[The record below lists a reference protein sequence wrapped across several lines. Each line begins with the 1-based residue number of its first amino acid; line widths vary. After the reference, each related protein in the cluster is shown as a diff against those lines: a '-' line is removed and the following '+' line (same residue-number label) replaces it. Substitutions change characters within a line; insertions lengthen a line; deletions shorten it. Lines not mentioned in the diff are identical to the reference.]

1 MTAIKIENL
10 TKKYGTQAAVT
21 DFNLTAEKG
30 ELIAVVGPDG
40 AGKTSL
46 FRCICGLLSFDSGSI
61 TILGHDAAK
70 EFANIKPLLGYMP
83 QNFSLYPDL
92 SVEENLD
99 FYAGLFGL
107 EGQELESKTQSLY
120 RFSGLGPFKKR
131 RAGKLSGGMKQ
142 KLALSC
148 SLVHDPEILIL
159 DEPTTGVDPVSRRQ
173 FWDILK
179 TLQKQGS
186 TILVSTPYMDEVA
199 LADRAIFMFDGK
211 YLTSGTPRQLV
222 EQFKG
227 EVYEAAVIPSA
238 ENMRK
243 INGIEGMASRRF
255 GGSLHL
261 YPGPGRTIEQY
272 LQKLG
277 PLGITADNISRIAPD
292 LEDTF
297 IQFMER

>member
-1 MTAIKIENL
+1 MSAVKVEHLIKI
-10 TKKYGTQAAVT
+10 YG
-21 DFNLTAEKG
+21 DLTAVRDFSVEADAG
-30 ELIAVVGPDG
+30 ELVAIVGPDG
-40 AGKTSL
+40 AGKTTT
-46 FRCICGLLSFDSGSI
+46 FRCICGLLDFDEGSI
-61 TILGHDAAK
+61 TIHGKDITG
-70 EFANIKPLLGYMP
+70 EFDSIKPLLGYMP

-107 EGQELESKTQSLY
+107 EGRELENKKKELY
-120 RFSGLGPFKKR
+120 EFSGLGSFTER
-131 RAGKLSGGMKQ
+131 RAGRLSGGMKQ

-148 SLVHDPEILIL
+148 NLVHDPEVLVL

-179 TLQKQGS
+179 TLKGRGS

-211 YLTSGTPRQLV
+211 YLTSGTPKELLN
-222 EQFKG
+222 QFKG
-227 EVYEAAVIPSA
+227 EVYRA
-238 ENMRK
+238 EIHPDSEKMSKLND
-243 INGIEGMASRRF
+243 IEGLKARRF

-261 YPGPGRTIEQY
+261 YPERNIEDY
-272 LQKLG
+272 YDRLA
-277 PLGITADNISRIAPD
+277 PIGINRDNTKRIEAD

-297 IQFMER
+297 IQFMERR